1 VRDIIKPAVILF
13 LVCIIVAISL
23 AFTYSVTKIKID
35 ERATQDALAARKEV
49 LTMADSFEKI
59 NNTEEL
65 IRQNP
70 GFTIVKEAYR
80 GIKDSEVQGYVFSLE
95 SEGYGGTINITVGIN
110 SKGELSGIIIGQNRE
125 TPGLGSK
132 AKEAPFKSQL
142 TNIKPEGPLT
152 VIKGMKSKPEEVEAI
167 SGATITSKA
176 VVRAVQAAIDMSA
189 KLVKKEGL

>member
-1 VRDIIKPAVILF
+1 VRDIIKPAATLF
-13 LVCIIVAISL
+13 FVCIIVSLCL
-23 AFTYSVTKIKID
+23 AFTYSVTKSKIE

-59 NNTEEL
+59 NNIEEL
-65 IRQNP
+65 IQQNP
-70 GFTIVKEAYR
+70 DFTLVKEAYK
-80 GIKDSEVQGYVFSLE
+80 GIKDRKVQGYVFSLE
-95 SEGYGGTINITVGIN
+95 SKGYGGIINITVGIN
-110 SKGELSGIIIGQNRE
+110 SKGESSGIIIGQNSE

-152 VIKGMKSKPEEVEAI
+152 VIKGKKSKPEEVEAI

-176 VVRAVQAAIDMSA
+176 VVKAVQAAIDISA
-189 KLVKKEGL
+189 KLAKMEGL